1 MSNSIKKKNGFTLI
15 ETIVASTILCG
26 AVLTIGAISTRSLSG
41 VRLNRINESAFSLV
55 DKQLSMIDYIG
66 IEEFISTGQT
76 EGDYE
81 ESGIIYHWT
90 IYTEYMDIDSL
101 YLITITVEWIE
112 RGRPYSISVDT
123 MFNGLSTY
131 ADTGTTTGTE

>member
-1 MSNSIKKKNGFTLI
+1 MYKKAEKNGFTLV
-15 ETIVASTILCG
+15 ETVVASAILCG
-26 AVLTIGAISTRSLSG
+26 AVLTISAISTRSLTG
-41 VRLNRINESAFSLV
+41 VRLNRINETAFSLV

-66 IEEFISTGQT
+66 IDEFISTGQM

-101 YLITITVEWIE
+101 YLITITVQWIE
-112 RGRPYSISVDT
+112 HSRPYSISVDT
-123 MFNGLSTY
+123 MFNGVSTY
-131 ADTGTTTGTE
+131 SETETETGTG